1 MEYLTGGAG
10 MKAAAAIETEQWCC
24 GVRLRIGG
32 EPPLD
37 LSADQLGDARP
48 VRNKAALPKLAASHH
63 QQVAVTINIAQAQ
76 PTDLTSAQAQ
86 AVAETKDDAI
96 RGTALSGSRVIRKC
110 SRRSQQATSLDDV
123 ENERDA
129 AGGYSSLVDLE
140 R

>member
-1 MEYLTGGAG
+1 MEYLAGGAR
-10 MKAAAAIETEQWCC
+10 MNAAVAVEAEQWCR

-48 VRNKAALPKLAASHH
+48 VRNKAALAKLAASHH

-76 PTDLTSAQAQ
+76 PTYLTSAQAQ
-86 AVAETKDDAI
+86 SLAKTKDDAI
-96 RGTALSGSRVIRKC
+96 RRTTLSGSRVIRKC
-110 SRRSQQATSLDDV
+110 SRRSQQAASLDDV
-123 ENERDA
+123 ENERDG
-129 AGGYSSLVDLE
+129 AGGDSTSPDLE

>member
-1 MEYLTGGAG
+1 MVLWGPPPD
-10 MKAAAAIETEQWCC
+10 
-24 GVRLRIGG
+24 RR

-48 VRNKAALPKLAASHH
+48 VRNKTALPELAASHH

-86 AVAETKDDAI
+86 SVAKTKDDAI
-96 RGTALSGSRVIRKC
+96 RRTALSGSRVIRKC
-110 SRRSQQATSLDDV
+110 SRRSQQAASLDDV
-123 ENERDA
+123 ENERRA
-129 AGGYSSLVDLE
+129 AGGDSTSPDLE

>member
-1 MEYLTGGAG
+1 MEYLAGGAR
-10 MKAAAAIETEQWCC
+10 MYAAVAVEAEQWCC
-24 GVRLRIGG
+24 GVRLRIGR

-48 VRNKAALPKLAASHH
+48 VRNKTALPELAASHH

-76 PTDLTSAQAQ
+76 S
-86 AVAETKDDAI
+86 VAKTKDDAI
-96 RGTALSGSRVIRKC
+96 RRTTLSGSRVIRKC
-110 SRRSQQATSLDDV
+110 SRRSQQAASLDDV

-129 AGGYSSLVDLE
+129 AGGDSTSPDLE